1 MAINAV
7 STSSSRIES
16 ARVQR
21 AAVTSDGWHSCW
33 HQDRGCHWNTS
44 HSTLESDIDNSGPV
58 CDVSR
63 EWQSAR
69 SQLGLRVVSLPWTSW
84 GSVQQ
89 TAGPPRQPPATVISP
104 TVMLFVSVVIR
115 QHHSVRP
122 FLDTNIGIYWP
133 SCSPVTMLWP
143 QVFITLNSL
152 PKNVIRDIVAEYLE
166 LE

>member
-21 AAVTSDGWHSCW
+21 AAMTSDGWHSCW

-89 TAGPPRQPPATVISP
+89 TAGPPSQPPATVISP

-122 FLDTNIGIYWP
+122 FLDTNIGIYWL